1 MRLEL
6 ASNKAIKYSCL
17 NFHYAKSVP
26 VNTFA
31 YSVFNNNDEWCGCV
45 VFGKGANNRIGSE
58 YNLKQGQ
65 IIELVRM
72 ALNGKQETTSQVL
85 AKAIK
90 KVKQDVPLCKMIVSY
105 ADIDQSHKGIIYQA
119 TNWYFVGKRLEN
131 KTDGSWIIKGKR
143 IHGRR
148 LFDIIKSKG
157 GLKKLSIKEFI
168 LKYLDKNAT
177 EYVTKGKIKYLYPL
191 CNEMRQLCEK
201 IKKPYSEI

>member
-1 MRLEL
+1 M
-6 ASNKAIKYSCL
+6 AGS
-17 NFHYAKSVP
+17 
-26 VNTFA
+26 
-31 YSVFNNNDEWCGCV
+31 NNN
-45 VFGKGANNRIGSE
+45 IGSE

-90 KVKQDVPLCKMIVSY
+90 KVKKDVPLCKMIVSY

-119 TNWYFVGKRLEN
+119 TNWYFVGKVYEN
-131 KTDGSWIIKGKR
+131 KTDSSWIINGKR

-148 LFDIIKSKG
+148 ISDIIKKKG
-157 GLKKLSIKEFI
+157 GLKGISRKDFI
-168 LKYLDKNAT
+168 LKNLDKNAT

-191 CNEMRQLCEK
+191 CKEMKKLCET

>member
-31 YSVFNNNDEWCGCV
+31 YSVFNDNNEGCGGV
-45 VFGKGANNRIGSE
+45 VFGTGSNNNIGSE

-90 KVKQDVPLCKMIVSY
+90 KVKKDVPLCKMIVSY

-119 TNWYFVGKRLEN
+119 TNWYFVGKVYEN
-131 KTDGSWIIKGKR
+131 KTDSSWIINGKR

-148 LFDIIKSKG
+148 ISDIIKQKG
-157 GLKKLSIKEFI
+157 GLKGISRKDFI
-168 LKYLDKNAT
+168 LKNLDKNAT
-177 EYVTKGKIKYLYPL
+177 EYKRV
-191 CNEMRQLCEK
+191 
-201 IKKPYSEI
+201 

>member
-131 KTDGSWIIKGKR
+131 KTDGSWIIKGKH

-148 LFDIIKSKG
+148 LFDIIKSKE

-191 CNEMRQLCEK
+191 CKEMRQLCEK